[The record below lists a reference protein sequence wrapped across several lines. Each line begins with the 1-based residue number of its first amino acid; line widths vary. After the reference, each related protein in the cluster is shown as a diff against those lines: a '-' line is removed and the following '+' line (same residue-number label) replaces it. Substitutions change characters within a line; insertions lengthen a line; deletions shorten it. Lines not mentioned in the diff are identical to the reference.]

1 MRLIFKSSLLLC
13 STLRVLADQSIPATE
28 AAKHVGEK
36 ATVCGVVASANYASS
51 RKGQPTFLNLDKP
64 YPNAI
69 FTALI
74 WGENRSKFNEPEVRL
89 RDKRICTTG
98 KITLYGGVPEM
109 VLRERSQLREEE

>member
-1 MRLIFKSSLLLC
+1 MGVAARLVLIFLC
-13 STLRVLADQSIPATE
+13 GTLGIAAEHTIPATE

-36 ATVCGVVASANYASS
+36 TTVCGVVASTHYASG

-74 WGENRSKFNEPEVRL
+74 WGENRSKFNEPEVRPRQADL
-89 RDKRICTTG
+89 HYRENHAVRGCTG
-98 KITLYGGVPEM
+98 DGVAGA
-109 VLRERSQLREEE
+109 SQLREEQ

>member
-1 MRLIFKSSLLLC
+1 MKRTVRLLAFFLC
-13 STLRVLADQSIPATE
+13 CTRGVLAQDTIPAAE

-36 ATVCGVVASANYASS
+36 ATVCGVVASASYASRS
-51 RKGQPTFLNLDKP
+51 KGQPTFLNLDKP

-74 WGENRSKFNEPEVRL
+74 WGDDRPKFDQPEVRL

-98 KITLYGGVPEM
+98 TITLYKDVPEI
-109 VLRERSQLREEE
+109 VLREPTQLRAE